1 MTDQAKSGYY
11 QAIAREFLS
20 RRGAP
25 FFLSPRDLDVIA
37 GWEENGVPLPVVF
50 EGIYRAFEGCRGRSR
65 GTKGLSLSFC
75 EAHVRRAMAQ
85 HADRGAGRRR
95 AAVPRAKKIAK
106 ALGEVE
112 TFLRNHAGDDREL
125 SSLFEEA
132 AVLLSGNALDEE
144 ALERIDHTVDE
155 LLWGRASRTDR
166 EGQERRTAGELAGKG
181 PGAAA
186 AVARTRLVKSV
197 REKGKIPYASLF
209 YY

>member
-37 GWEENGVPLPVVF
+37 GWEKNGVPLAVVF
-50 EGIYRAFEGCRGRSR
+50 EGINRAFEGCRGRAR

-85 HADRGAGRRR
+85 HADRSAGRRR
-95 AAVPRAKKIAK
+95 AAVPRAKKIVR

-112 TFLRNHAGDDREL
+112 TFLRSHAGDDREL
-125 SSLFEEA
+125 RSLFAEA
-132 AVLLSGNALDEE
+132 TSHLSGHAPDEE
-144 ALERIDHTVDE
+144 ALERIDHAVDE
-155 LLWGRASRTDR
+155 LLWGRASRTGG
-166 EGQERRTAGELAGKG
+166 EGKERRTAGELAGKG

-186 AVARTRLVKSV
+186 AARTRLVKSA
-197 REKGKIPYASLF
+197 REKGKIPYVSLF